1 MLILVL
7 NGEKKKLKKGV
18 SLWPGVCVNVG
29 GFLGRLILTVLI
41 FKIVGPRGPVL
52 LLLYTA
58 KQWSVAMGMVNNVS
72 TFC

>member
-7 NGEKKKLKKGV
+7 NGGGKKKV
-18 SLWPGVCVNVG
+18 SLWPGVYVNVG

-41 FKIVGPRGPVL
+41 FKILGPRGPVP
-52 LLLYTA
+52 LLLYTT

>member
-7 NGEKKKLKKGV
+7 NGEKKNV
-18 SLWPGVCVNVG
+18 SLWLGVCVNVG

-41 FKIVGPRGPVL
+41 FKILGPRRPVP
-52 LLLYTA
+52 LLLYTT
-58 KQWSVAMGMVNNVS
+58 KQWSVAMNMVNNVS